1 MGSNY
6 SNLKHQLSPKK
17 VPKHLRPT
25 KQKAVHKQ
33 KSTHKEA
40 PAQAVKKA
48 FVKVTVQNEDNITT
62 EEETVLVGTGPRG
75 AFRWFKGRRYL
86 NYVTEVKNQF
96 SKGSNKHRHFTER
109 SIRVGQNKSPFIHYS
124 LGIQR
129 DCACPCRKKA
139 EKRDSSFKRRI
150 WTWDLGEWENLKMS
164 SGHHIMDMAIDFPQ
178 SQFTVIDVADL
189 LPADF
194 EEITTDEKDVFGH
207 KNNSSLFTPIHPNL
221 PKKFQE
227 ANSRL
232 ESDLS
237 LDSNSSFSNVLLSRV
252 DDTYDSDCTQEVMD
266 DDLSPP
272 KHRKLLRNLDFY
284 QTNVV
289 DGGLP
294 FPDDQFDFVK
304 QRLVTASFTLADWKR
319 VIEELVR
326 VTKPGGYIQ
335 LLEIDYNTFNL
346 GPNGKAWE
354 LQLLQTA
361 REKRNMEPR
370 MALYLPDMLKSAGLI
385 DVSSKLVSIPLGSW
399 GLDLGSLWKHNMEM
413 FADSSSPLL
422 SKLVGISESEYRRRW
437 RDMFEEVKD
446 KKAFSNIHA
455 AWGQKPLKK

>member
-25 KQKAVHKQ
+25 KKKAAHKQ

-86 NYVTEVKNQF
+86 NYVTED
-96 SKGSNKHRHFTER
+96 GSIGTGILPNDQLELDR
-109 SIRVGQNKSPFIHYS
+109 IRVLSFIIRWAFKGTVLAPVERKLKS
-124 LGIQR
+124 GIQVLSVGYG
-129 DCACPCRKKA
+129 PG
-139 EKRDSSFKRRI
+139 I
-150 WTWDLGEWENLKMS
+150 W

-227 ANSRL
+227 TNSRL